1 MSLPVVLSYN
11 LSFILIES
19 RNLLPFAFQLKFHC
33 LVSVLRLE
41 LLQILLQITSVPLG
55 REIRSY
61 LFMSCFSPQAKSQCQ
76 GQGSGSGNNGTLFSE
91 WHLFFKCWTFSGGE
105 NNSLSSSWLAFP
117 AMEPLP
123 YKPGQGC
130 FRTHHSHGAMG
141 KVESLFH
148 TWSLGRR
155 REPHLSTILTQ
166 SLASAIGNRGQ
177 VEICCCLSLPRN
189 KALYPE
195 AGRKRSPVFL
205 DMIVWS
211 FHLAELGGRRM
222 ELGQS

>member
-166 SLASAIGNRGQ
+166 SLASAIGTEGRLRY
-177 VEICCCLSLPRN
+177 VAVSLFPGI
-189 KALYPE
+189 KPFIQKLAGKEALC
-195 AGRKRSPVFL
+195 S
-205 DMIVWS
+205 WTW
-211 FHLAELGGRRM
+211 
-222 ELGQS
+222 